1 MPVVRKI
8 SRKHKPLADDFPMK
22 YYSTSSMKLFSTN
35 PILFKIRYI
44 NGETIDSTHSPAMTL
59 GNAFHNAME
68 VYYGGSDYA
77 ITSESEAIEMA
88 LKTGLDFIDSYP
100 DGLLAWNTAWKNKQQ
115 MMDKF
120 SFCFNSY
127 IQEVQDNKDDVFST
141 EQDFEQRIAVKWRG
155 EDVLLPV
162 PLKGKTDRIDEI
174 DGKLKIVDY
183 KTCPSFSDPDKI
195 DAKKIIQAV
204 NYYFLVYAK
213 EGREPYS
220 IIYHEIKHTKNKDG
234 GPQVRTYEV
243 VFAEN
248 ELFFDFY
255 LRYYWDITQHL
266 NGNAVYPPNFDALYD
281 NEIAVVA
288 YIHGL
293 DITEE
298 AARQMKKTKVTNIT
312 ELLKDK
318 IVKASSM
325 KKLMRTVEKQFISG
339 KTMDYD
345 KMTIEQRIEA
355 KMAEHGMRLT
365 YSSTL
370 SGSSVDLYRFVP
382 NISIKMSRIASYSAD
397 IEQVVGI
404 SGIRVLA
411 PIPNSKYVGFEI
423 PRGEGRTFCG
433 TAPAANGV
441 DVPVGV
447 NTKGDT
453 IKVDLTEAPHILI
466 AGTTGG
472 GKSVMLRSML
482 DSIGSNADFWL
493 ADPKGVEL
501 HDISAKR
508 HAEQPGEI
516 RELMEDLA
524 IEMDRRYNQ
533 MKKSGA
539 RKWGGRKIV
548 CVVDEFGDFIISN
561 PGGYKIPNYHTWTK
575 GRLLAE
581 VNSRSRYGV
590 RDDLSKSEL
599 AEILTADDE
608 RKKQSKYMEL
618 SGEEL
623 VIKLAQKARA
633 AGIHMILAT
642 QRPSVDVITGT
653 IKANFPTRIALRTA
667 SEADSRVILD
677 QPGAEKLTGKG
688 DALLLKSDSSDLIR
702 IQGFNV

>member
-1 MPVVRKI
+1 
-8 SRKHKPLADDFPMK
+8 MK

-77 ITSESEAIEMA
+77 ITSESEAIELA

-100 DGLLAWNTAWKNKQQ
+100 DGLLGWNTAWKNKQQ
-115 MMDKF
+115 LMDKF

-127 IQEVQDNKDDVFST
+127 IQEVQDNKKKVFST

-162 PLKGKTDRIDEI
+162 PLRGKTDRIDEI

-183 KTCPSFSDPDKI
+183 KTCSSFSDPDKI
-195 DAKKIIQAV
+195 DAYKIIQAV

-213 EGREPYS
+213 TGREPYS
-220 IIYHEIKHTKNKDG
+220 MLYHEVKHTKNKDG

-255 LRYYWDITQHL
+255 LRFYWDMTHHL
-266 NGNAVYPPNFDALYD
+266 NGKAVYPPNFDALYD
-281 NEIAVVA
+281 NEIAIIA

-293 DITEE
+293 DVAEE
-298 AARQMKKTKVTNIT
+298 VAKQMKKTKVTNIT

-339 KTMDYD
+339 KTMSYED
-345 KMTIEQRIEA
+345 MTIEQRIEA
-355 KMAEHGMRLT
+355 KLMEHGMRLT
-365 YSSTL
+365 YSSKL
-370 SGSSVDLYRFVP
+370 SGSSVDLYRFIP
-382 NISIKMSRIASYSAD
+382 NIGIKMSRIASYSDD
-397 IEQVVGI
+397 IEQVVGV

-411 PIPNSKYVGFEI
+411 PIPNSTYVGFEI

-433 TAPAANGV
+433 SAPAARGIV
-441 DVPVGV
+441 TPVGV
-447 NTKGDT
+447 DTKGNT
-453 IKVDLTEAPHILI
+453 ISIDLSEAPHVLV

-472 GKSVMLRSML
+472 GKSVMLLSML
-482 DSIGSNADFWL
+482 GSLAGNADFWL

-501 HDISAKR
+501 NSVTAER
-508 HAEQPGEI
+508 YAEQPEAI
-516 RELMEDLA
+516 RSMMEDLA
-524 IEMDRRYNQ
+524 VEMDRRYEV
-533 MKKSGA
+533 MKGNSS

-548 CVVDEFGDFIISN
+548 CVIDEFGDFIISN
-561 PGGYKIPNYHTWTK
+561 PEGYTIPSYHNWTK
-575 GRLLAE
+575 ARLLKEVNKRSQYGVTEDLSRDYLAE
-581 VNSRSRYGV
+581 VLKN
-590 RDDLSKSEL
+590 
-599 AEILTADDE
+599 DDE
-608 RKKQSKYMEL
+608 EKQSKYGEM

-642 QRPSVDVITGT
+642 QRPSVDVITGR

-667 SEADSRVILD
+667 SEADSRIILD
-677 QPGAEKLTGKG
+677 QQGAEKLTGKG
-688 DALLLKSDSSDLIR
+688 DALVLKSDSSDLIR